1 MHILIKII
9 NSKSIDIDIEQTAK
23 IEDLKAKIYEKE
35 KIPPEQQ
42 KIIFSNTQL
51 ENGNTLQDYSIQQDS
66 ALYMI
71 IRVVDDP
78 NPLNYI
84 TIWKDDN
91 IDNEE
96 NSRYRKELE
105 EKAYSGVYFT
115 KVTNEALNIIKTN
128 NNKKIK
134 LITNGGVGLTGKT
147 LIEEARKITGK
158 TSVSLVFARSPQHL
172 QWITQMENVLFTTSP
187 DMFKKFVELKMDKDS
202 IIKFIDELQKANNT
216 KFKINESNL

>member
-51 ENGNTLQDYSIQQDS
+51 ENGNTLQDYSIQKDS
-66 ALYMI
+66 VLYMI

-134 LITNGGVGLTGKT
+134 LITNGGAGLTGKT

-202 IIKFIDELQKANNT
+202 IIKFIDALQKENNT